1 VISDHHSIIDPLL
14 YHTLVHPRQTHTTHR
29 QMSSHNRL
37 AIYGHR
43 GWASSIIVQALMSSG
58 APVKVL
64 YRAGSDLSNLHGSSA
79 VERVE
84 VDTDDLDGPAR
95 SLETLNA

>member
-1 VISDHHSIIDPLL
+1 
-14 YHTLVHPRQTHTTHR
+14 
-29 QMSSHNRL
+29 MSSHNRL

-43 GWASSIIVQALMSSG
+43 GWASSIIVQTLMSSG

-64 YRAGSDLSNLHGSSA
+64 YRAGSDLSSLHGSSA

-84 VDTDDLDGPAR
+84 VDTDDLDGLVS
-95 SLETLNA
+95 SLENVDVLMYVSRFAVPPPFQYEAI